1 MRHAECSESRKL
13 AARELLSPADQKH
26 LSSCGPCA
34 DYLTVASAMGRL
46 EAETSYST
54 LPPAKAVFI
63 RARILGR
70 RRLATDS
77 ARPLIVFQKVAAGT
91 IAVCW
96 LVFLIMQWAPV
107 TRWLSGIEVGF
118 TSGIQSTS
126 SLPMSFFWMFTALS
140 LMTMMTM
147 VHGIWTEEHA

>member
-1 MRHAECSESRKL
+1 MS
-13 AARELLSPADQKH
+13 
-26 LSSCGPCA
+26 
-34 DYLTVASAMGRL
+34 RL
-46 EAETSYST
+46 EAETSHSP
-54 LPPAKAVFI
+54 LPPAQAVFI

-77 ARPLIVFQKVAAGT
+77 ARPLVAFQKVAYGI
-91 IAVCW
+91 IAACW
-96 LVFLIMQWAPV
+96 LVFLMTQWAPV
-107 TRWLSGIEVGF
+107 TRWLGGIEVGF
-118 TSGIQSTS
+118 TSGIQSTN